1 MKTYSFESLKAWKE
15 SRLLVKKVYQLT
27 SNFPSE
33 EKFGLISQLRRAAVS
48 ASSNLAEGSG
58 RMTAAD
64 QRYFYRMA
72 FSSLMEVLNQL
83 ILANDL
89 QYVTDENLNDAR
101 AQLDSVA
108 SLTSGLVKVK
118 NDEKDD
124 SKA

>member
-27 SNFPSE
+27 GDFPSE
-33 EKFGLISQLRRAAVS
+33 EKFGLISQLRRAVVS
-48 ASSNLAEGSG
+48 VSSNLAEGSG
-58 RMTAAD
+58 RMTKAD
-64 QRYFYRMA
+64 QQYFYRMA

-83 ILANDL
+83 ILSNDL
-89 QYVTDENLNDAR
+89 QYVTDENLNYAR

-108 SLTSGLVKVK
+108 SLTSVLVKVK